1 MPRLFVAI
9 DLPDAIKQQLLDLQ
23 THIPTARWT
32 KLEQMHL
39 TLRFI
44 GEVPDEQVAPIKS
57 SLATVTAS
65 PFELTLRNVGH
76 FPPGKRTLPRV
87 LWVGIDK
94 QPALNDLHQQIESAL
109 SQLGFKPDN
118 KSFSPHITLA
128 WLKLNRDHQ
137 DAEAGET
144 DAVALL
150 EVLGD
155 KVHQVPEDGFPL
167 LLRHLMGLRQGG
179 GEMLETDGI
188 LLRLASG
195 CGLRGHDL
203 GTPSE
208 MMLL

>member
-44 GEVPDEQVAPIKS
+44 GEVPDEEVEPIKS
-57 SLATVTAS
+57 ALAIVTAS

-76 FPPGKRTLPRV
+76 FPSGKRTLPRV

-128 WLKLNRDHQ
+128 RLKLNRPARQVDHFLSKH
-137 DAEAGET
+137 ERIHAGTFTATEFRLYSSLLMPHG
-144 DAVALL
+144 AVYTV
-150 EVLGD
+150 ERSF
-155 KVHQVPEDGFPL
+155 QF
-167 LLRHLMGLRQGG
+167 
-179 GEMLETDGI
+179 
-188 LLRLASG
+188 
-195 CGLRGHDL
+195 
-203 GTPSE
+203 
-208 MMLL
+208 